1 MVALSRFTNALLKD
15 KRMVTA
21 PTQGLDSTL
30 FEEGVLPDT
39 HVFDL
44 VSVIDHVGKVD
55 IISGLCLPI
64 APT

>member
-15 KRMVTA
+15 KGMVSA

-30 FEEGVLPDT
+30 FEEGVLPGT

-44 VSVIDHVGKVD
+44 VSVIDHVGEVD
-55 IISGLCLPI
+55 IISGLRLPI
-64 APT
+64 MPT